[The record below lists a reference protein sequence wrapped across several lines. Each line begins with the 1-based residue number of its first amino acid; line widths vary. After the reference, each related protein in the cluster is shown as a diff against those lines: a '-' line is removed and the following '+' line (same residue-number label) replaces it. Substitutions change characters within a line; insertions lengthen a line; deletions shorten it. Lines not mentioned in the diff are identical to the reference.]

1 MCYVV
6 CTCRVHTQLTLCASV
21 CAVVAVDADYVVISR
36 GQRGIVSRSITRAH
50 LDALYS
56 FKAVLA
62 TSSAS
67 ALGEGRL
74 EVGDLVLSGRPAEV
88 CNLFGFWRSNQLKD
102 VAERH
107 GVHVRARCGV
117 DEVLACL
124 MRHDCNA
131 VCVSLRYVFR
141 CLNNPRHGVS
151 MTRHVLAEGTGMS
164 APSAHVDN
172 ASMGDR
178 SGVSDDLRLHDGG
191 NSSGAEDCYM
201 EVASEELKR
210 AIIQEWEQLMSTDA
224 LREHVCCSCARRL
237 PRNMML
243 LVKPGKIDFSLLR
256 NDHLPEHI
264 LPVSYNRDAYG
275 GAILNP
281 KGLTS
286 LDARAD
292 IQLCVECERS
302 LRKGRTP
309 KYALAN
315 WLYYGHDRLPADVK
329 QAFEEATQVERVLV
343 SRARASKISFRF
355 CETKGH
361 YLYGTDPHTSQSYV
375 RGNVGIHPQDATHL
389 HEYLPPGN
397 DVIRDTICA
406 VFVGQTKPTP
416 ETMHRLFPV
425 LVRKSRV
432 STLIQFLT
440 SHNPMYRPAGLFAG
454 FSQINMDALFGPGTD
469 GVEEGVPCGM
479 EIAHV
484 QSNEAIEG
492 STSSYV
498 PGEDPPSSAD
508 RVQAVDELLMENV
521 GYTDSHATPQNYR
534 RMQMKAL
541 THCLRGGAF
550 LSSQAG
556 SRFVAEWDNPNLLSW
571 LFPHLDPWGI
581 GGFFDPRRPEGLSF
595 DEQLRYLLAVDQ
607 SPFRDDPDFAFVF
620 YNLKQKRDSLNSST
634 FRVSASEREN
644 VVNRLLRVN
653 VVELE
658 ALAARFAQDSRYKPE
673 SREEKEILSLLAK
686 VNTISHDVP
695 GSNGYKLSLRNEI
708 RALINYHG
716 TPTLFVTL
724 NPSDR
729 DNPLVRLYAGH
740 DIDVEDAM
748 RGEDLSRWQRS
759 VLSAKN
765 PSACARFF
773 DKMINNFIKVILRF
787 GRPGKGLFGR
797 CKAYYGT
804 VEAQARGTLHCHMLI
819 WLEGHPSPQKLRD
832 KLEVS
837 DVYRTRMFAWLES
850 VIKCE
855 LPGTVDVVHEPLGQ
869 PLARPVRSEQSG
881 NPHPGAVPAP
891 ATSSFSNYE
900 DFQLAYHAFVK
911 DLVQEFNWHEHS
923 TTCFKY
929 APDGSVPSDPVR
941 QDVLCRMR
949 IDGSTRPVSEI
960 DPVTSGVLLRRLHPR
975 IAAYNDLVIFL
986 MKSNMD
992 IKFIG
997 SGDAAKAMLYYVTDY
1012 ITKASLPTH
1021 IGLGALTYAIQK
1033 TNEKHNGVAAV
1044 DMDDRQR
1051 LSALSTTVLRM
1062 MSRQELSQQQVMS
1075 YLVGGGDVYRSHR
1088 FRNLYWGS
1096 FDRLFLEYFPEDAI
1110 LLENVRGLSVRVPR
1124 LGAGVEGDADFRGNR
1139 DDQGGEVGRDDGGGP
1154 SSMDEFHDPVV
1165 TDEDVNDDE
1174 QDVEEESHNIL
1185 GTEETFVLRMSPGS
1199 ISVINQQQDYVYR
1212 PINEPFNSLSLYE
1225 FVSSTEKM
1233 VKASTG
1239 RAQLHLSDAVEL
1251 DASILPAE
1259 RSSRGQMA
1267 RGEFSSSVH
1276 TQSATHVVR
1285 MRMRSLVPVI
1295 LGNRTPRCD
1304 REPDEREAWARMM
1317 MILFVPWRRPSDLRN
1332 AEETWLQSYQRHES
1346 LIPAK
1351 HKMIVENMNVLSQ
1364 CKDARDESATVRR
1377 AEAMAFLRDGVGSG
1391 REGRHSGL
1399 EDGDLPQGL
1408 DLFGSSSGAEVDLNP
1423 NDLESSCAD
1432 LEAKVGPQVRSLL
1445 DACYQEPVGSRV
1457 AGLPGT
1463 NGSDVR
1469 IRSADDDPV
1478 LLRHSAIMK
1487 ELRDLRRPQV
1497 SARSDDNPRPRKRR
1511 RLAREVEENLAQLA
1525 LEEDVLRSSRA
1536 ESSTGGVSGDYVG
1549 NVPLAIEQVVVEMGL
1564 GQNAEQ
1570 ERAFRLVANH
1580 VLDAGGQQLLMY
1592 IAGVGGTG
1600 KTHVV
1605 RAILRL
1611 FELLGRSGEI
1621 LVGAPTGAAA
1631 LNVDGYTIHSLTM
1644 VPTGK
1649 GNGKSRMTE
1658 LKNIWRPV
1666 RYLIIDE
1673 ISMIGALFLAKIS
1686 KQLQLAK
1693 GEDGDRSLLPFGGLN
1708 VIFTGDFGQLAPVMD
1723 AELYKWRLTKNPNLK
1738 NIRSATGV
1746 SQLYGVYLW
1755 RQVNTVVELTRNQ
1768 RQAEDLEYADLLG
1781 RVRVGSCR
1789 QFSDPRTEQ
1798 SSDVEVLYHRL
1809 LQHVGQRDPHSLHAF
1824 KDAPIIVGTKQLRD
1838 SLNARLITFKARAMN
1853 APVAV
1858 YHARDRIGGSPVD
1871 AQVRKA
1877 LWKVP
1882 SSACDDALGRLPLF
1896 CGMKVMFRENVAFS
1910 RKLVNGAV
1918 GTVKSIVYD
1927 EEDGVRYA
1935 SVVYVH
1941 VPGAGRVCADLERD
1955 VVPIFPVL
1963 KSFKCEFVKPDGS
1976 SFERSVS
1983 RRQLPLVPAY
1993 AYTDYKSQGK
2003 SLDYAIVDLDSAMSL
2018 QGAYVMLSRVRT
2030 IRGLIV
2036 LRPFSHM
2043 KISTN
2048 CSEQLRDEFAR
2059 IAEDARTTRLRYERG
2074 QQRGSARHS
2083 GV

>member
-1 MCYVV
+1 MEI
-6 CTCRVHTQLTLCASV
+6 RFSMQLAFCVSSMVIAATVGAAL
-21 CAVVAVDADYVVISR
+21 DADYVVISR
-36 GQRGIVSRSITRAH
+36 GEHGLVPRSITRAH

-56 FKAVLA
+56 FKAVLG
-62 TSSAS
+62 TSSAC
-67 ALGEGRL
+67 ALREGRL
-74 EVGDLVLSGRPAEV
+74 EVGDLVLHGRPTEV
-88 CNLFGFWRSNQLKD
+88 CNLFGFWRHNQLKD
-102 VAERH
+102 IAACH
-107 GVHVRARCGV
+107 GVRVRARSSV

-124 MRHDCNA
+124 MRHECDA
-131 VCVSLRYVFR
+131 GCVSLRYIFR
-141 CLNNPRHGVS
+141 CMNNPRHAVS
-151 MTRHVLAEGTGMS
+151 MTRHVVPERTGMS
-164 APSAHVDN
+164 APSATVDD
-172 ASMGDR
+172 ASMADEAGFSDNLGSHNGHR
-178 SGVSDDLRLHDGG
+178 SRA
-191 NSSGAEDCYM
+191 AEDCYL
-201 EVASEELKR
+201 EVASEELKT
-210 AIIQEWEQLMSTDA
+210 AIIQEWEELMSTAA
-224 LREHVCCSCARRL
+224 LREHVCGSCARRM

-243 LVKPGKIDFSLLR
+243 SVKPAKIDFSLLR
-256 NDHLPEHI
+256 NDHLPEHM
-264 LPVSYNRDAYG
+264 LPVSYNRAAYG
-275 GAILNP
+275 GAILHP

-286 LDARAD
+286 LNVRAD

-389 HEYLPPGN
+389 HEYLPPGH
-397 DVIRDTICA
+397 DAIRDTICA
-406 VFVGQTKPTP
+406 VFVGQTKPTR
-416 ETMHRLFPV
+416 ETMQKLSPV

-432 STLIQFLT
+432 STIIQFLT
-440 SHNPMYRPAGLFAG
+440 RENPMYRPAGLFAG
-454 FSQINMDALFGPGTD
+454 FSQINMDALFGPGTA
-469 GVEEGVPCGM
+469 GVEEGVACGM

-498 PGEDPPSSAD
+498 PGEDPPSGAEG
-508 RVQAVDELLMENV
+508 VQAVEELLMENV

-541 THCLRGGAF
+541 SHCLRGGAF

-556 SRFVAEWDNPNLLSW
+556 SRFIAEWDNPNLLSW

-581 GGFFDPRRPEGLSF
+581 GGFFDPRRPQRLSF

-620 YNLKQKRDSLNSST
+620 YNLKHKRDALNSST
-634 FRVSASEREN
+634 FRVSASERES

-653 VVELE
+653 VVELD
-658 ALAARFAQDSRYKPE
+658 ALAARFEQDSRYKPV

-695 GSNGYKLSLRNEI
+695 GSNGYKQSLRNEI

-729 DNPLVRLYAGH
+729 DHPLVRLYAGH
-740 DIDVEDAM
+740 EIDVEDAM
-748 RGEDLSRWQRS
+748 RGEDLNRWQRS
-759 VLSAKN
+759 VLAAKN

-787 GRPGKGLFGR
+787 GRPGRGLFGR
-797 CKAYYGT
+797 CNAYYGT

-819 WLEGHPSPQKLRD
+819 WLDGHPSPQKLRD
-832 KLEVS
+832 KLELS
-837 DVYRTRMFAWLES
+837 DAYQTRMFAWLES

-855 LPGTVDVVHEPLGQ
+855 LPGTLDVVHEPLGK
-869 PLARPVRSEQSG
+869 PLARPLRAEQSG

-891 ATSSFSNYE
+891 ATRSFSNGAA
-900 DFQLAYHAFVK
+900 FKFAYNAFVK
-911 DLVQEFNWHEHS
+911 DLVEEFNWHEHK

-929 APDGSVPSDPVR
+929 APDGAAPSDPVR
-941 QDVLCRMR
+941 QDALCRMR

-960 DPVTSGVLLRRLHPR
+960 DPVTSGLLLRRLHPR

-1110 LLENVRGLSVRVPR
+1110 LLENVRGLSVRVSR
-1124 LGAGVEGDADFRGNR
+1124 LGGGVEGDADSRGDR
-1139 DDQGGEVGRDDGGGP
+1139 DDHGGQVGGDDGGGI
-1154 SSMDEFHDPVV
+1154 SSMDEFHDPGV
-1165 TDEDVNDDE
+1165 TVEDLSDDED
-1174 QDVEEESHNIL
+1174 DVEEESDNIL

-1212 PINEPFNSLSLYE
+1212 PLDEPFNGLSLYE
-1225 FVSSTEKM
+1225 FVSMTEKT
-1233 VKASTG
+1233 VKARTG
-1239 RAQLHLSDAVEL
+1239 RAGLHPSDAVEEG
-1251 DASILPAE
+1251 ASVSHAE
-1259 RSSRGQMA
+1259 GSSNRQLARGQ
-1267 RGEFSSSVH
+1267 FSSLMH
-1276 TQSATHVVR
+1276 TQSATHVLR

-1317 MILFVPWRRPSDLRN
+1317 TILFVPWRRPSDLRN
-1332 AEETWLQSYQRHES
+1332 PEETWLQSYQRHENCIS
-1346 LIPAK
+1346 VE
-1351 HKMIVENMNVLSQ
+1351 HKQIIENMNVLSQ
-1364 CKDARDESATVRR
+1364 CKDARDESATMRR
-1377 AEAMAFLRDGVGSG
+1377 AEAMAYLRDGVAG
-1391 REGRHSGL
+1391 REARHSGL

-1408 DLFGSSSGAEVDLNP
+1408 DVFGSSSGAELDVNP
-1423 NDLESSCAD
+1423 HDLESSCAD

-1457 AGLPGT
+1457 AGSSR
-1463 NGSDVR
+1463 NVGSDVR
-1469 IRSADDDPV
+1469 VRSEDDDPV
-1478 LLRHSAIMK
+1478 LLRQSAIMK

-1497 SARSDDNPRPRKRR
+1497 SSSLDDNPRPRKRR
-1511 RLAREVEENLAQLA
+1511 RLAREVEENLAQVA
-1525 LEEDVLRSSRA
+1525 LEEEALRRSRVECATGDVS
-1536 ESSTGGVSGDYVG
+1536 EDYTG
-1549 NVPLAIEQVVVEMGL
+1549 NVSLAIEKVVVDMRL
-1564 GQNAEQ
+1564 GQNPEQ

-1580 VLDAGGQQLLMY
+1580 VLDADGQQLLMY

-1611 FELLGRSGEI
+1611 FELLGRSEEI

-1631 LNVDGYTIHSLTM
+1631 LNIDGYTIHSLTM

-1649 GNGKSRMTE
+1649 GNGKSKMTE

-1666 RYLIIDE
+1666 KYLIIDE
-1673 ISMIGALFLAKIS
+1673 ISMIGAMFLAKIS

-1723 AELYKWRLTKNPNLK
+1723 AELYKWRLTRNPNLK

-1755 RQVNTVVELTRNQ
+1755 RQVKTVVELTRNQ
-1768 RQAEDLEYADLLG
+1768 RQAEDPQYADLLG
-1781 RVRVGSCR
+1781 RVRLGQCR
-1789 QFSDPRTEQ
+1789 QFRDQRTEQ

-1809 LQHVGQRDPHSLHAF
+1809 LQHVGQRDPDCLRAF

-1838 SLNARLITFKARAMN
+1838 SLNARLISLKARAMN

-1871 AQVRKA
+1871 GQVRKS
-1877 LWKVP
+1877 LWRVP
-1882 SSACDDALGRLPLF
+1882 SSDCDDALGRLPLF

-1918 GTVKSIVYD
+1918 GTVRSIVYD

-1935 SVVYVH
+1935 CVVYVH

-1955 VVPIFPVL
+1955 VVPVFPVL
-1963 KSFKCEFVKPDGS
+1963 KSFKCQFVTPDGS
-1976 SFERSVS
+1976 SFKRSVS

-2018 QGAYVMLSRVRT
+2018 QGAYVMLSRVRS

-2043 KISTN
+2043 KICTN
-2048 CSEQLRDEFAR
+2048 CSEQLRDEFER
-2059 IAEDARTTRLRYERG
+2059 ITEDARTTRLRYERR
-2074 QQRGSARHS
+2074 QRRGSRRYS